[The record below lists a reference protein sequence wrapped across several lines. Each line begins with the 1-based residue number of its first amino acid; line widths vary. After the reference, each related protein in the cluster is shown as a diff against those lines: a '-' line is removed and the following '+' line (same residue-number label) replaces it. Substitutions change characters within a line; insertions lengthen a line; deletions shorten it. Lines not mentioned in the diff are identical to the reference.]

1 MASWKL
7 PLVSGVDMPDRYFA
21 TQYRE
26 EIPLIQSAYTAL
38 EGEYAE
44 VYPTFANQFL
54 GAGWYPPFDDEVG
67 LYSGIGTD
75 EEQERDNHHDDLY
88 LFVADKIGG
97 VQGRIHMD
105 SLDDILARWEGE
117 THLLGEDEE

>member
-7 PLVSGVDMPDRYFA
+7 PLVSGVDMPNRYFA

-26 EIPLIQSAYTAL
+26 EIPIIPFAL
-38 EGEYAE
+38 TSMNGEYVE
-44 VYPTFANQFL
+44 VGSMFANEWL
-54 GAGWYPPFDDEVG
+54 GPGWYQPFADEVG
-67 LYSGIGTD
+67 LSSGIGTD
-75 EEQERDNHHDDLY
+75 DEQERDKHHDDLY
-88 LFVADKIGG
+88 LFVADNIGG

-117 THLLGEDEE
+117 TYLLGEDE